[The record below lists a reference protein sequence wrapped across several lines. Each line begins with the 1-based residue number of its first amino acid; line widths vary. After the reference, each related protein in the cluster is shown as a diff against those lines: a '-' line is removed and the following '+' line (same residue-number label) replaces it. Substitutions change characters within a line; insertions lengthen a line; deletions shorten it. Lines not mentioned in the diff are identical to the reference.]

1 MIVATAPG
9 KLFLTGEWAVL
20 RGAPALVV
28 AVDRVVRVEVDAEEG
43 DGALTI
49 ESLAEGRTWQGNA
62 HDAGT
67 PQGDAGAVVAVLR
80 GLGWIHGRVV
90 VDSRPFLIG
99 ERKLGLGRSAATIAA
114 AVVARRRLAG
124 ATLEPRADLADALA
138 ANARFQDGQG
148 SGADIAAAVY
158 GGVVAAER
166 RKDRR
171 HDELTVTRHT
181 LPDGLELVAGWTGE
195 SAATTPLVS
204 AFAAMPSPPVLP
216 ALTGAA
222 RDAVAAIGANDG
234 ARLCDAVD
242 RSGDLLVRFGAETG
256 LPIVTPALRRLIDG
270 ARAAGAVAK
279 PSGAGGG
286 DCGIAIAPTARVA
299 AAVRAAWR
307 DAGILPLDVVVAA
320 QGAVDHGAVR

>member
-1 MIVATAPG
+1 M
-9 KLFLTGEWAVL
+9 
-20 RGAPALVV
+20 
-28 AVDRVVRVEVDAEEG
+28 
-43 DGALTI
+43 
-49 ESLAEGRTWQGNA
+49 
-62 HDAGT
+62 
-67 PQGDAGAVVAVLR
+67 
-80 GLGWIHGRVV
+80 
-90 VDSRPFLIG
+90 
-99 ERKLGLGRSAATIAA
+99 
-114 AVVARRRLAG
+114 
-124 ATLEPRADLADALA
+124 LADALA

-148 SGADIAAAVY
+148 SGADVAAAVY
-158 GGVVAAER
+158 GGVIAAER
-166 RKDRR
+166 RYDRR
-171 HDELTVTRHT
+171 DDPLTVARHA
-181 LPDGLELVAGWTGE
+181 LPDGLELVAGWTGQ

-216 ALTGAA
+216 ELTAAA
-222 RDAVAAIGANDG
+222 RDAVVAIAANDG

-279 PSGAGGG
+279 PSGGG

-320 QGAVDHGAVR
+320 QGAVG

>member
-1 MIVATAPG
+1 MIAATAPG

-28 AVDRVVRVEVDAEEG
+28 AVDRLVRVEVDAEAG
-43 DGALTI
+43 DGALVI
-49 ESLAEGRTWQGNA
+49 ESLAEGRTWH
-62 HDAGT
+62 HDGRGAAGDT
-67 PQGDAGAVVAVLR
+67 SMPQGDAGAVVAVLR

-114 AVVARRRLAG
+114 AVVTRRRLAS
-124 ATLEPRADLADALA
+124 AAVEPRAVLADALA

-166 RKDRR
+166 RQ
-171 HDELTVTRHT
+171 DELTVARHA

-195 SAATTPLVS
+195 SAATTPLIS
-204 AFAAMPSPPVLP
+204 AFATMPSPPVLP
-216 ALTGAA
+216 ELASTA
-222 RDAVAAIGANDG
+222 RDAVAAIEANDG
-234 ARLCDAVD
+234 GRLCDAVD

-256 LPIVTPALRRLIDG
+256 LPIVTPALRRLIDT
-270 ARAAGAVAK
+270 ARGAGAVAK

-320 QGAVDHGAVR
+320 QGAVG

>member
-1 MIVATAPG
+1 MRVIAATAPG

-28 AVDRVVRVEVDAEEG
+28 AVDRVVRVEIDAGEG
-43 DGALTI
+43 EGALEI
-49 ESLAEGRTWQGNA
+49 ESLAEGRNWRGDA
-62 HDAGT
+62 RDAGT

-80 GLGWIHGRVV
+80 GLGWIRGRVV

-124 ATLEPRADLADALA
+124 ATLEPTAVLADALA

-148 SGADIAAAVY
+148 SGADVAAAVY
-158 GGVVAAER
+158 GGVIAAER
-166 RKDRR
+166 RND
-171 HDELTVTRHT
+171 DLTVARHA

-216 ALTGAA
+216 ELAAAA
-222 RDAVAAIGANDG
+222 RDAVAAIGANDAG
-234 ARLCDAVD
+234 RLCAALD
-242 RSGDLLVRFGAETG
+242 RSGDLLARFGAETG
-256 LPIVTPALRRLIDG
+256 LPIVTPALRRLIDA

-299 AAVRAAWR
+299 TAVRAAWR
-307 DAGILPLDVVVAA
+307 DAGILPLDVVVAS
-320 QGAVDHGAVR
+320 QGAVG

>member
-1 MIVATAPG
+1 MRMIAATAPG

-28 AVDRVVRVEVDAEEG
+28 AVDRVVRVELDAEQG
-43 DGALTI
+43 DGALSI
-49 ESLAEGRTWQGNA
+49 ESLAEGRTWHG
-62 HDAGT
+62 DARDTGT

-80 GLGWIHGRVV
+80 GLGWMHGRVV

-114 AVVARRRLAG
+114 TVVARRRLAG
-124 ATLEPRADLADALA
+124 AALEPGALLADALA

-148 SGADIAAAVY
+148 SGADVAAAVY
-158 GGVVAAER
+158 GGVIAAER
-166 RKDRR
+166 RD
-171 HDELTVTRHT
+171 DALTVARHT

-216 ALTGAA
+216 ELTAAA

-234 ARLCDAVD
+234 PRLCDAVD
-242 RSGDLLVRFGAETG
+242 RSGDLLGRFGAETG

-320 QGAVDHGAVR
+320 HGAVDRGAAVR